1 MKLKRFEVVELENG
15 NKATIL
21 DIKDNE
27 YFAEIVDRNGKTIEN
42 RNITENEIKKV
53 IIYKD
58 KLIWLI
64 PGTNHNKNN
73 GLCQEFFL

>member
-42 RNITENEIKKV
+42 RNITENEIKKI

-58 KLIWLI
+58 KLI
-64 PGTNHNKNN
+64 
-73 GLCQEFFL
+73 

>member
-1 MKLKRFEVVELENG
+1 MKLKRFEVVELVSG

-21 DIKDNE
+21 DTKDNE

-58 KLIWLI
+58 KLI
-64 PGTNHNKNN
+64 
-73 GLCQEFFL
+73 

>member
-21 DIKDNE
+21 DINNNE
-27 YFAEIVDRNGKTIEN
+27 YFAEIVDSNGKTISN

-53 IIYKD
+53 LIYKD
-58 KLIWLI
+58 KII
-64 PGTNHNKNN
+64 
-73 GLCQEFFL
+73 

>member
-21 DIKDNE
+21 DIRNNE

-58 KLIWLI
+58 KLI
-64 PGTNHNKNN
+64 
-73 GLCQEFFL
+73 

>member
-1 MKLKRFEVVELENG
+1 MKLKRFEVVELVSG

-21 DIKDNE
+21 DIKNNE

-58 KLIWLI
+58 KLI
-64 PGTNHNKNN
+64 
-73 GLCQEFFL
+73 

>member
-27 YFAEIVDRNGKTIEN
+27 YFAEIVNRNGKTIEN

-58 KLIWLI
+58 KLI
-64 PGTNHNKNN
+64 
-73 GLCQEFFL
+73 

>member
-58 KLIWLI
+58 KLI
-64 PGTNHNKNN
+64 
-73 GLCQEFFL
+73 

>member
-1 MKLKRFEVVELENG
+1 MKLKRFEVVELVSG

-21 DIKDNE
+21 DIKNNE
-27 YFAEIVDRNGKTIEN
+27 YFAEIVNRNGKTIEN

-58 KLIWLI
+58 KLI
-64 PGTNHNKNN
+64 
-73 GLCQEFFL
+73 